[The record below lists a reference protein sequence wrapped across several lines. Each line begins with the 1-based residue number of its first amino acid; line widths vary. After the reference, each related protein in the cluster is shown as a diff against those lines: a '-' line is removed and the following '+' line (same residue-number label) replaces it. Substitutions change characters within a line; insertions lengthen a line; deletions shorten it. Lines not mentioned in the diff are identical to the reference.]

1 MAALDKDAFE
11 NELRIVEDP
20 KEVVILN
27 GNRFNELEVRLNCQV
42 FKGVV
47 PRLPFPLSYPFFV
60 ILVDEQGNE
69 VAVLKDYRLL
79 DENSKKALEKALERT
94 YFMPR
99 IIAIRN
105 LETSGDE
112 FIWNVDTDRGQRIFR
127 TRGRR
132 SISLV
137 GNRVVIVDVEDN
149 MYIIFDVLSLDK
161 KSRGHLESIF

>member
-1 MAALDKDAFE
+1 VAGEAKMFFE
-11 NELRIVEDP
+11 HDLRTVNDP
-20 KEVVILN
+20 KEVAITD
-27 GNRFNELEVRLNCQV
+27 GSKFNELDVRFIDQV
-42 FKGVV
+42 FRGVV
-47 PRLPFPLSYPFFV
+47 PRLPFPLSYPYFV

-69 VAVLKDYRLL
+69 VVTIRDYRLL
-79 DENSKKALEKALERT
+79 DEKSQKALERSLDRT

-112 FIWNVDTDRGQRIFR
+112 FIWDVDTDRGQRVFR

-149 MYIIFDVLSLDK
+149 MYIIFDVYSLDK